1 MQDKYHQLYAVS
13 PKVRDLNEESPLVV
27 VVHGYG
33 ANGYDQSPTAAVEVC
48 R

>member
-13 PKVRDLNEESPLVV
+13 PKVRDPSEESPLVV

-33 ANGYDQSPTAAVEVC
+33 ANGYDQSPTAAMEVC